1 MNFETVIVRDISG
14 RSYLFPFIT
23 TVNELMRQLQIKVG
37 IPIHVQT
44 LTYAGLEIS
53 TYKCYDK
60 KLSEMG
66 IKPGNTI
73 NITIKMI
80 GG

>member
-1 MNFETVIVRDISG
+1 MNSKSVIVRDISG
-14 RSYLFPFIT
+14 RSYLFPFTI
-23 TVNELMRQLQIKVG
+23 TVNELMRQIQKKIG
-37 IPIHVQT
+37 IPIHIQT
-44 LTYAGLEIS
+44 LIYAGLEIS

-60 KLSEMG
+60 KLDKLG
-66 IKPGNTI
+66 IKSGRTI